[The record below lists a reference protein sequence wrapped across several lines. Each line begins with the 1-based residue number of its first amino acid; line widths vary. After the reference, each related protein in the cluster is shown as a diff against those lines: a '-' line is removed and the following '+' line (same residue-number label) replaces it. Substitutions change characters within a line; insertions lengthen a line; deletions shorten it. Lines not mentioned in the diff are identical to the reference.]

1 MGAHKLVNCRSK
13 SHGNYP
19 DRSETEIKLIIEF
32 KGNLY
37 PILRKKVISI
47 LIYLFIFC
55 FDFLSQKRVFTLF
68 VTFLIKTNRAPFRI
82 QPGFTSLKIQISKFK
97 SPNSSSLTKR
107 DTLKT
112 FNKFWRFSPF
122 FNLFTPLM
130 HKFYLNIFSN
140 HLNYTASDLVSWDI

>member
-1 MGAHKLVNCRSK
+1 MSIKEPWKLPRSIWNRNKINHRIQGEPIPNSTKK
-13 SHGNYP
+13 SDKH
-19 DRSETEIKLIIEF
+19 S
-32 KGNLY
+32 
-37 PILRKKVISI
+37 
-47 LIYLFIFC
+47 YLFIFC
-55 FDFLSQKRVFTLF
+55 FDFLSQKRLFTLF

-140 HLNYTASDLVSWDI
+140 HLNYTVSDLVSWDI